1 MRFSASLCAALIL
14 ATSTAPSAVLAQ
26 DYSQFSDAAL
36 DKELAAKAD
45 VQLYV
50 MAPMRDGVR
59 LATHVYRPK
68 GATGPLPTILIKTP
82 YNEMPYKAG
91 TTRNALD
98 AIKHGY
104 ALVLQNERG
113 RYYSEGEWEI
123 LGHPQTDGYDT
134 LTWIA
139 KQSWSNGKVGT
150 RGCSAACRA
159 TCSSCGCTA
168 STIRCALSRPRARTP
183 RPSPAWPNTM
193 TWRPRSPR

>member
-1 MRFSASLCAALIL
+1 MVVR
-14 ATSTAPSAVLAQ
+14 V
-26 DYSQFSDAAL
+26 
-36 DKELAAKAD
+36 
-45 VQLYV
+45 
-50 MAPMRDGVR
+50 PMRDGVR

-82 YNEMPYKAG
+82 YNEMPYKAAS
-91 TTRNALD
+91 TRNALD

-150 RGCSAACRA
+150 RGCSSTASKQRGRQRWRWRERRERTGPACR
-159 TCSSCGCTA
+159 
-168 STIRCALSRPRARTP
+168 SRQRKRHRWKA
-183 RPSPAWPNTM
+183 
-193 TWRPRSPR
+193 